1 MPGSMCMC
9 ARVYVQ
15 VRVWVGALYIHVG
28 KCMLAGVC
36 GQVHACRCMCVHV
49 YRCMHVWMHVGHAR
63 VQVHVCACMCARACM
78 CEGMYAIHVYAGVYV
93 CMCIVCRCMWGC
105 LVQVYVCAGA
115 CGCRCIRRPDDN
127 LCRSPGVVHL
137 VFERGSFT
145 EPRLSRLADEPQG
158 STSPSAVS
166 ASPAPGP
173 QAYTTMAGISMWALG
188 TKLRHSCLHDKHL
201 TG

>member
-1 MPGSMCMC
+1 MDACRSCMC
-9 ARVYVQ
+9 A
-15 VRVWVGALYIHVG
+15 GT
-28 KCMLAGVC
+28 
-36 GQVHACRCMCVHV
+36 CV
-49 YRCMHVWMHVGHAR
+49 CMHVCTCMYVG
-63 VQVHVCACMCARACM
+63 ACMCGCM
-78 CEGMYAIHVYAGVYV
+78 YVIHVYAGVYV

-115 CGCRCIRRPDDN
+115 CGYEYTCVHDVCMVVSVCMMCVWVYVCAGACGCRCIRRPDDN
-127 LCRSPGVVHL
+127 LCRSPGAVHL